1 MSSDSPS
8 SFASLIKKGNAS
20 SGAAALGNVCI
31 AIIKGIAAFITGNGT
46 MFASTMHSIADAVNQ
61 GFVYIGSILSE
72 LKPTKRFPS
81 GFGRL
86 INVFCMIAVIVV
98 SIMAYETIKEGI
110 HLVQHPEVS
119 HGFWLNFIVL
129 VISLTVDGVILIKA
143 MKEILRETRAEAKG
157 FGIVTTAFKQVR
169 LAAPPTRLVFYE
181 DLVATS
187 GALLAIIA
195 VVATALAD
203 IRILDG
209 VSAILIGL
217 LMIFVAFRVGYD
229 NMVGLI
235 GVAAPKDVEEKVA
248 SVILADPD
256 VTDINKMR
264 IIQEGRFYHVEAYI
278 ELRKGLTLAVA
289 DDIKF
294 RVRDKLLAVPDITD
308 VTLGII
314 EDDEVRNW
322 SPPKPDTK

>member
-1 MSSDSPS
+1 MESDSKT
-8 SFASLIKKGNAS
+8 SLFSMLKKGNAS

-31 AIIKGIAAFITGNGT
+31 AIIKGIAAFMTGSGT

-61 GFVYIGSILSE
+61 GFVYAGSILSE
-72 LKPTKRFPS
+72 RKPTRRFPT

-86 INVFCMIAVIVV
+86 IHIFCMVAVIVV

-110 HLVQHPEVS
+110 HLIQHPSVS

-129 VISLTVDGVILIKA
+129 AISLFIDGIILFKA
-143 MKEILRETRAEAKG
+143 MKEIVRETRAEAKG
-157 FGIVTTAFKQVR
+157 FGVVKASFIHVKR
-169 LAAPPTRLVFYE
+169 AAPPTRLVFYE
-181 DLVATS
+181 DLVATT

-195 VVATALAD
+195 IIGTAIAD
-203 IRILDG
+203 VSIMDG
-209 VSAILIGL
+209 ICALLIGL
-217 LMIFVAFRVGYD
+217 LMVGVAFRVGYD

-235 GVAAPKDVEEKVA
+235 GVAAPLDVEEKIA
-248 SVILADPD
+248 AIMIADPD

-264 IIQEGRFYHVEAYI
+264 IVQEGRFYHVEAYI
-278 ELRKGLTLAVA
+278 ELRTGLTLADA

-294 RVRDKLLAVPDITD
+294 RVRDKLLLDSDIID

-314 EDDEVRNW
+314 EDNGVRDW
-322 SPPKPDTK
+322 SPSSRS